1 MREDMTNHCFAQIQ
15 TAKIVLEV
23 FEIHPKR
30 AVIFVHEL
38 ESLFDRTRHTSHKL
52 MLQPFD
58 PPHLLELGS
67 PAV

>member
-1 MREDMTNHCFAQIQ
+1 MREDMANHCFAQIQ

-38 ESLFDRTRHTSHKL
+38 ESLFHRTRHTSHKL
-52 MLQPFD
+52 MSQLFHPL
-58 PPHLLELGS
+58 HLLELGR